1 MGSGPSKEKK
11 KDTGTAK
18 KKKKNTLTAKEK
30 RQIKSMTR
38 DCMKKGGHEWVCKK
52 GSEWQYKRMKK
63 SKEKYDAKP
72 IREQILNKDK
82 KDKKKER
89 RITLK
94 Y

>member
-1 MGSGPSKEKK
+1 MGSGSSKEKK

-38 DCMKKGGHEWVCKK
+38 DCMKKGGSEWVCRQ
-52 GSEWQYKRMKK
+52 GSEIQYKKMKK
-63 SKEKYDAKP
+63 MKKKYDAKP
-72 IREQILNKDK
+72 IKEQILNKNK
-82 KDKKKER
+82 KDKKKKR